1 MLNIYIYFRRF
12 HYTQYY
18 YKNISP
24 VYRLCVSSST
34 VWTRELR
41 STSATSNRCC
51 RSAWTSTSEFS
62 YESLRDRPKSKTQ
75 PGTSE
80 LFSQALLMFDVKFS
94 AFFKSAPLSLSL
106 SLPGVVVNRRSSTT
120 VWAVAPSTYRAWARE
135 STMGKSKF
143 YNRLKKT
150 DSEDTMKPVLSFHSR
165 VYESKFSNNK
175 MNVSGQT
182 TRIKKDSDV
191 MLLLQKT
198 KKDKQI
204 LLVYSILFWLLLAQ
218 NTNIRTPSTHLRRRC
233 HSTSWCL

>member
-80 LFSQALLMFDVKFS
+80 LFSQALLMFDVKCKIS
-94 AFFKSAPLSLSL
+94 IFKSLSL

-150 DSEDTMKPVLSFHSR
+150 DSEDTIKPVLSFHSPNFQ
-165 VYESKFSNNK
+165 V
-175 MNVSGQT
+175 
-182 TRIKKDSDV
+182 IKW
-191 MLLLQKT
+191 T
-198 KKDKQI
+198 Y
-204 LLVYSILFWLLLAQ
+204 LVRL
-218 NTNIRTPSTHLRRRC
+218 PG
-233 HSTSWCL
+233 